1 MIPETSVDPNEF
13 PLPFAVSGVKPKM
26 GTEPPTTQTP
36 ATNFVKPRDSADT
49 HHGGAAPAATAAST
63 PVRKKSDSSQ
73 MNNTAAKAEGD
84 PKSSTSDTS
93 DPADT
98 DPERKKSRKP
108 IKIDPAILQ
117 RPSSRGTRTVSRW
130 YRHELEESLPRRG
143 ELLPTQPDS
152 TLAKGWP
159 VLDFEAAK
167 FMNYQGRNDFLNS
180 EGRTL
185 HL

>member
-1 MIPETSVDPNEF
+1 MDPNEF

-49 HHGGAAPAATAAST
+49 HHGERAPAATAAST

-84 PKSSTSDTS
+84 PKSSTSDAS

-98 DPERKKSRKP
+98 EPERKKSRKP

-117 RPSSRGTRTVSRW
+117 RCPPAEEPGPLVGGTGTSLRNPCLAAASCCPLSPTRRWLRAGPSWTSRPPSS
-130 YRHELEESLPRRG
+130 
-143 ELLPTQPDS
+143 
-152 TLAKGWP
+152 
-159 VLDFEAAK
+159 
-167 FMNYQGRNDFLNS
+167 
-180 EGRTL
+180 
-185 HL
+185 